1 LIEPHPARYSVIVLI
16 SVATAVVFTGIY
28 WLFHTYLRGLF

>member
-1 LIEPHPARYSVIVLI
+1 VLI
-16 SVATAVVFTGIY
+16 AVATAAVFTGIY